1 MNAGYLRRAAFPIA
15 RVPATLRPMIGVG
28 IIGSGQI
35 ALANHLPG
43 FALCP
48 DTKVVALCDS
58 NPAVLQKASQTTG
71 ISAAFTDY
79 QQVLRRDDVKAV
91 LIATPNFLHA
101 PIALAAIQAGKHVM
115 CEKPIA
121 MNLPEALQMY
131 HAAEKAGVR
140 HMTAFTYRFVPAM
153 RYMEHLVHSGAIGT
167 PYHFRAQRFQDW
179 GTRNLGWRQVKK
191 LAGTGELGDMLS
203 HRIDYGHL
211 LIGPI
216 RRLVADLRRFVDDRG
231 GQPSD
236 LDDWVAILADFENDV
251 TGVLESTKLATG
263 RGEGHRGQD
272 VCEVNG
278 SEGSIV
284 YTTQRPLELRIG
296 KKGAADV
303 KDVPVPKE
311 FLVYPGSPRDP
322 KAGDPLATFR
332 YDQDFE
338 FIDAIR
344 NQRPCKPSFLDGAKA
359 QAVMDAAVQSAEQ
372 HKWVDVPA
380 VR

>member
-1 MNAGYLRRAAFPIA
+1 
-15 RVPATLRPMIGVG
+15 MIGVAV
-28 IIGSGQI
+28 IGSGQI
-35 ALANHLPG
+35 SLANHLPG

-58 NPAVLQKASQTTG
+58 NPQVLEAAGKQTG
-71 ISAAFTDY
+71 ITALYRDY
-79 QQVLRRDDVKAV
+79 QEAIARDDVNAV
-91 LIATPNFLHA
+91 VIATPNFLHA
-101 PIALAAIQAGKHVM
+101 PIALAAIPAGKHVL

-121 MNLPEALQMY
+121 MNLAEALTMW

-140 HMTAFTYRFVPAM
+140 NMTAFTYRFVPAM
-153 RYMEHLVHSGAIGT
+153 RYMDHLVHIGAIGR

-179 GTRNLGWRQVKK
+179 GSRNLGWRQVKK

-211 LIGPI
+211 LIGPM
-216 RRLVADLRRFVDDRG
+216 RRLVADTRRFVDVRG

-236 LDDWVAILADFENDV
+236 LDDWVAILCEYDREV
-251 TGVLESTKLATG
+251 TGVLESSKLAIG
-263 RGEGHRGQD
+263 RGEGHYGQD

-284 YTTQRPLELRIG
+284 FSTQRPLELRIG
-296 KKGAADV
+296 KPNA
-303 KDVPVPKE
+303 KDLETVVVPRE
-311 FLVYPGSPRDP
+311 FWVFPGSPRNPDV
-322 KAGDPLATFR
+322 GDPVVTFR

-344 NQRPCKPSFLDGAKA
+344 NKRPCRPSFLDGARA
-359 QAVMDAAVQSAEQ
+359 QAVIDATIRSAEEGG
-372 HKWVDVPA
+372 WVDVPE
-380 VR
+380 VS

>member
-1 MNAGYLRRAAFPIA
+1 
-15 RVPATLRPMIGVG
+15 MIGVA

-35 ALANHLPG
+35 ALANHMPG

-58 NPAVLQKASQTTG
+58 NPDVVAKAAQTTG
-71 ISAAFTDY
+71 IKAAYTDY
-79 QQVLRRDDVKAV
+79 REVLRRDDVNAV
-91 LIATPNFLHA
+91 LIATPNYVHA
-101 PIALAAIQAGKHVM
+101 PIALAAIAAGKHVM

-121 MNLPEALQMY
+121 MNLAEAMEMLR
-131 HAAEKAGVR
+131 AAEKANVR

-179 GTRNLGWRQVKK
+179 GARNLGWRQVKK

-216 RRLVADLRRFVDDRG
+216 RRLVADLRRFIDDRSG
-231 GQPSD
+231 NPSD
-236 LDDWVAILADFENDV
+236 LDDWVAILADFDHDV

-272 VCEVNG
+272 VCEING

-296 KKGAADV
+296 KRGDADL
-303 KDVPVPKE
+303 KTVPVPVS

-322 KAGDPLATFR
+322 DAGDPLATFR

-344 NQRPCKPSFLDGAKA
+344 NQRPCRPSFVDGARA
-359 QAVMDAAVQSAEQ
+359 QAAMDAAVMSAEERR
-372 HKWVDVPA
+372 WVDVP
-380 VR
+380 VVS

>member
-1 MNAGYLRRAAFPIA
+1 
-15 RVPATLRPMIGVG
+15 MIGVA
-28 IIGSGQI
+28 IVGSGQI

-58 NPAVLQKASQTTG
+58 NPGVLEKASQQSG
-71 ISAAFTDY
+71 IKSIYTDY
-79 QQVLRRDDVKAV
+79 NEALRREDVNAV
-91 LIATPNFLHA
+91 VIATPNFLHS
-101 PIALAAIQAGKHVM
+101 PIALAAIAAGKHVM

-121 MNLPEALQMY
+121 MNLPEAVGMY
-131 HAAEKAGVR
+131 LAAEKAGVR

-153 RYMEHLVHSGAIGT
+153 RYMEHLVHSGAIGR

-179 GTRNLGWRQVKK
+179 GTRDLGWRQVKK

-203 HRIDYGHL
+203 HRIDYGYL
-211 LIGPI
+211 LVGPI
-216 RRLVADLRRFVDDRG
+216 RRLVADLRRFVDDRMG
-231 GQPSD
+231 HPSD
-236 LDDWVAILADFENDV
+236 LDDWVAILADFEGDV

-272 VCEVNG
+272 ICEING

-296 KKGAADV
+296 KKGDADV
-303 KDVPVPKE
+303 KTVAVPEKFWVH
-311 FLVYPGSPRDP
+311 PGSPRDP

-344 NQRPCKPSFLDGAKA
+344 NQRPCSPSFLDGAKA
-359 QAVMDAAVQSAEQ
+359 QAVMDSAVRSAEE
-372 HKWVDVPA
+372 KRWVDVP
-380 VR
+380 VIN

>member
-1 MNAGYLRRAAFPIA
+1 
-15 RVPATLRPMIGVG
+15 MIGVA

-58 NPAVLQKASQTTG
+58 NPAVLQKAASLTG
-71 ISAAFTDY
+71 ITATYSDY
-79 QQVLRRDDVKAV
+79 REAIARDDVNAV
-91 LIATPNFLHA
+91 LIATPNFMHA
-101 PIALAAIQAGKHVM
+101 PIAHAAIAAGKHVM

-121 MNLPEALQMY
+121 MNLAEALGMVN
-131 HAAEKAGVR
+131 AAEKAGVR

-153 RYMEHLVHSGAIGT
+153 RYMEHLVHSGAIGK
-167 PYHFRAQRFQDW
+167 PFHFRAQRFQDW
-179 GTRNLGWRQVKK
+179 GHRNLGWRQVKK

-211 LIGPI
+211 LVGPI
-216 RRLVADLRRFVDDRG
+216 RRLVADLRRFVDDRDG
-231 GQPSD
+231 HPSD
-236 LDDWVAILADFENDV
+236 LDDWAAILAEFQGNV

-272 VCEVNG
+272 VCEING

-296 KKGAADV
+296 KKGDDDV
-303 KDVPVPKE
+303 KTVSVPRE
-311 FLVYPGSPRDP
+311 FLVFPGSPRDP
-322 KAGDPLATFR
+322 NAGDPLATFR

-344 NQRPCKPSFLDGAKA
+344 HQRPCRPSFVDGARA
-359 QAVMDAAVQSAEQ
+359 QAVMDAAVMSADRHQ
-372 HKWVDVPA
+372 WVDVP
-380 VR
+380 VVK

>member
-1 MNAGYLRRAAFPIA
+1 
-15 RVPATLRPMIGVG
+15 MIGVA
-28 IIGSGQI
+28 IIGTGQI

-58 NPAVLQKASQTTG
+58 NPATLAAASQQTG
-71 ISAAFTDY
+71 IKATYADY
-79 QQVLRRDDVKAV
+79 NQLLENDAV
-91 LIATPNFLHA
+91 TAVVIATPNFMHA
-101 PIALAAIQAGKHVM
+101 PIAMAAAAAGKHIL

-121 MNLPEALQMY
+121 LNLAEAIKMLESVEQ
-131 HAAEKAGVR
+131 AGVR

-153 RYMEHLVHSGAIGT
+153 RYMHHLVHSGAIGQ

-179 GTRNLGWRQVKK
+179 GSRNLGWRQVKK

-203 HRIDYGHL
+203 HRIDYGHIL
-211 LIGPI
+211 VGSI
-216 RRLVADLRRFVDDRG
+216 RRLVADLRRFVDDREG
-231 GQPSD
+231 HPSD
-236 LDDWVAILADFENDV
+236 LDDWAAILADFEGDV

-272 VCEVNG
+272 IAEING

-296 KKGAADV
+296 KKGDSDV
-303 KDVPVPKE
+303 RTVAVPPE

-344 NQRPCKPSFLDGAKA
+344 NHRPCRPSFVDGAKV
-359 QAVMDAAVQSAEQ
+359 QAVIDAAVESAQ
-372 HKWVDVPA
+372 IKQWVDVA
-380 VR
+380 EVR

>member
-1 MNAGYLRRAAFPIA
+1 
-15 RVPATLRPMIGVG
+15 MIGVG

-58 NPAVLQKASQTTG
+58 NPAVLEKASRQTG
-71 ISAAFTDY
+71 IQATYADY
-79 QQVLRRDDVKAV
+79 RELIRRDDVNAV
-91 LIATPNFLHA
+91 VIATPNFMHA
-101 PIALAAIQAGKHVM
+101 PIALAAIAAGKHVM

-121 MNLPEALQMY
+121 MNLGEALAMY
-131 HAAEKAGVR
+131 HAAEKANVR

-153 RYMEHLVHSGAIGT
+153 RYMEHLVRGGAIGR

-211 LIGPI
+211 LVGPFK
-216 RRLVADLRRFVDDRG
+216 RLVADLRRFVDDRG
-231 GQPSD
+231 GSPSD
-236 LDDWVAILADFENDV
+236 LDDWVAILAEFRGDA

-272 VCEVNG
+272 VCEING

-284 YTTQRPLELRIG
+284 YSTQRPLELRIG
-296 KKGAADV
+296 KTGDADV
-303 KDVPVPKE
+303 QTVPVPE
-311 FLVYPGSPRDP
+311 NVWVYPGSPRDP
-322 KAGDPLATFR
+322 KSGDPLATFR

-344 NQRPCKPSFLDGAKA
+344 HQRPCRPSFLDGARA
-359 QAVMDAAVQSAEQ
+359 QAVMDTAVQSAEQ
-372 HKWVDVPA
+372 SKWLDVPE
-380 VR
+380 V